1 MSLSA
6 RRSAERRGRV
16 AETLAA
22 LWLLAKGYRILA
34 QRERTPYG
42 EIDIAAFKDGALVIV
57 EVKARPSLDKGIMAV
72 SPKQRG
78 RLLRAAQDLAK
89 RRRLG
94 AAPIRFDLIVRG
106 PRGGLSHLRGAWRAD
121 DRDF

>member
-1 MSLSA
+1 MRD
-6 RRSAERRGRV
+6 RRDAERRGRG

-42 EIDIAAFKDGALVIV
+42 EIDIAAFKRGVLVIV
-57 EVKARPSLDKGIMAV
+57 EVKARPRFADGVFAV
-72 SPKQRG
+72 TPKQRG

-94 AAPIRFDLIVRG
+94 AVSIRFDLIVREPG
-106 PRGGLSHLRGAWRAD
+106 RWPRHVRGAWRVD
-121 DRDF
+121 DGPF

>member
-1 MSLSA
+1 MRD
-6 RRSAERRGRV
+6 RRDAERRGRG

-42 EIDIAAFKDGALVIV
+42 EIDIAAFKDGVLVVV
-57 EVKARPSLDKGIMAV
+57 EVKARPSFAEGAMAV
-72 SPKQRG
+72 SYTQRT

-94 AAPIRFDLIVRG
+94 NVPIRFDLVVHQ
-106 PRGGLSHLRGAWRAD
+106 PRRWPVHLRGAWRAD
-121 DRDF
+121 DGGF

>member
-1 MSLSA
+1 MA
-6 RRSAERRGRV
+6 DRRDAERRGRG

-42 EIDIAAFKDGALVIV
+42 EIDVAAFKNGVLVIV
-57 EVKARPSLDKGIMAV
+57 EVKARPTYEEGVFAV
-72 SPKQRG
+72 TFKQRG
-78 RLLRAAQDLAK
+78 RLLQAAQDFAR

-94 AAPIRFDLIVRG
+94 NVPIRFDLVVHQPKRW
-106 PRGGLSHLRGAWRAD
+106 PVHLRSAWRAD
-121 DRDF
+121 DGPN

>member
-1 MSLSA
+1 MA
-6 RRSAERRGRV
+6 DRRDAERRGRG

-42 EIDIAAFKDGALVIV
+42 EIDVAAFKDGVLVII
-57 EVKARPSLDKGIMAV
+57 EVKARPSFNEGVLAV
-72 SPKQRG
+72 KQRN
-78 RLLRAAQDLAK
+78 RLLRAAQEFAK

-94 AAPIRFDLIVRG
+94 NVPIRFDLVVHR
-106 PRGGLSHLRGAWRAD
+106 PKRWPVHLRGAWRAD
-121 DRDF
+121 DGPF